1 MRPNQKPR
9 LSPST
14 TAILV
19 ILVTVA
25 ATYLAFTRE
34 IPFRHHY
41 TVNAVFHTANNIRP
55 NSPVRIAG
63 VNVGK
68 VTKVEHLSGGREAAV
83 VSMRIDKKGLPIHKD
98 AVMLIRPR
106 IFLEGNFFVDIRPG
120 SPSSPTIG
128 DGDTIPINQTKTPV
142 QLDQILTALQSDTRD
157 DLKLLL
163 NELSTGLSGQGGK
176 GYNRS
181 IKYWEPAYRDSAI
194 VADAQRGILE
204 HDLSNY
210 IKNAGAT
217 ADALDRFPQQLKS
230 LITDFNTTAHAFAIE
245 DQPLEQAIKELPRT
259 LQAGMP
265 ALQALNRS
273 FPPLR
278 RFIKDF
284 RPGVRSSGPALDA
297 SLPFVRQLRGLV
309 QPSELRGLSS
319 DLRPTVPALARLNE
333 ASIPLYEQTRLASSC
348 QNEVILP
355 WTKDT
360 IQDKTFPATGNVYQE
375 STKPLVGL
383 AGESRS
389 GDANGQWFRVL
400 LGSGNFA
407 YPLQQDKLFLTT
419 APLIGTNPPKP
430 PKRTPLRSDVP
441 CETQQGPDLRTVPG
455 TVPQP
460 TKAQIPADR
469 LDDYNKLVEAAV
481 TDVRKSI
488 DTEGL
493 KGKLSVTDKPV
504 TESALGAIRRS
515 K

>member
-106 IFLEGNFFVDIRPG
+106 IFLEGNFFVDVKPG
-120 SPSSPTIG
+120 SPSAPTIG
-128 DGDTIPINQTKTPV
+128 DGDTIPINQTKSPV
-142 QLDQILTALQSDTRD
+142 QLDQILTALQSDTRE

-163 NELSTGLSGQGGK
+163 NELSTGLSGEGAK

-181 IKYWEPAYRDSAI
+181 IKFWEPAYRDSAI

-210 IKNAGAT
+210 IKHAGAS
-217 ADALDRFPQQLKS
+217 AEALDRFPAQLKS
-230 LITDFNTTAHAFAIE
+230 LITDFNTTAHAFAVE

-259 LQAGMP
+259 LEAGMP
-265 ALQALNRS
+265 ALRALNSS
-273 FPPLR
+273 FPSLR
-278 RFIKDF
+278 RFIHDF
-284 RPGVRSSGPALDA
+284 RPGVRSSGPAIDA
-297 SLPFVRQLRGLV
+297 SMPFVRQLRGLV
-309 QPSELRGLSS
+309 QPSELRGLSR
-319 DLRPTVPALARLNE
+319 DLRPTVPSLARLSD
-333 ASIPLYEQTRLASSC
+333 ASVPLYQETRLAASC

-360 IQDKTFPATGNVYQE
+360 IPDKTFPATGNVYEE
-375 STKPLVGL
+375 STKPLPGL

-400 LGSGNFA
+400 VGAGNFV
-407 YPLQQDKLFLTT
+407 YPLNQDQFFLTT
-419 APLIGTNPPKP
+419 QPLIGTNPPKP
-430 PKRTPLRSDVP
+430 VKRTPLRNDVP
-441 CETQQGPDLRTVPG
+441 CETQQQPDLRTIPG
-455 TVPQP
+455 QVPQP
-460 TKAQIPADR
+460 TKAQIPASR
-469 LDDYNKLVEAAV
+469 LDDYNKMVEAAV
-481 TDVRKSI
+481 KDVRKSI
-488 DTEGL
+488 DAEGL
-493 KGKLSVTDKPV
+493 KGKLSVTDKPI
-504 TESALGAIRRS
+504 TAGDLGAIGRG